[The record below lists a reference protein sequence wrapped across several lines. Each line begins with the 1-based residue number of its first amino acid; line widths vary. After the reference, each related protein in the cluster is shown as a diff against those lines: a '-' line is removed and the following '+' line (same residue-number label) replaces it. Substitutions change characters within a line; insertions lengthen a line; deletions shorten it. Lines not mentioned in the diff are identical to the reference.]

1 VVALTEKSNNKL
13 EREVI
18 CEMVDNLLCE
28 IQTDKITRVD
38 VVFNINAKNFD
49 SFIGRTG
56 HVKFLCDPQFLKHFS
71 ICLDHLF
78 V

>member
-1 VVALTEKSNNKL
+1 MAEKSSSNKIVK
-13 EREVI
+13 EAI
-18 CEMVDNLLCE
+18 CDIVDNLLCE
-28 IQTDKITRVD
+28 IEIQRISRID
-38 VVFNINAKNFD
+38 VIFNINNKTFD

-71 ICLDHLF
+71 IALDHVF